1 MKEIKKLYRASSVV
15 YDSNGNN
22 GIVVYWYNADIKI
35 YPVNYEDII
44 KDYAGMCSDTK
55 MHAIKYV
62 DEFFTSD
69 QIKLLSQFIKEEFG
83 TELMV
88 EEHNL
93 PVVAKGIDKDND
105 EVVYSGLSD
114 AEGMEGTCT
123 IQLNKLETYNLPFKA
138 KGFYPQNDSKSNDI
152 LEKLR
157 TNHNIHKNMVN
168 QIVPSD
174 QWDQEI
180 MSQRLLK
187 TLTEGRANLDAETTR
202 KLVEAI
208 AEGRVR
214 FLPAGSLAGLD
225 INNMKKFTIH

>member
-1 MKEIKKLYRASSVV
+1 MKEIKKLYRVYSVV

-22 GIVVYWYNADIKI
+22 GIVVAWYNGDIKI
-35 YPVNYEDII
+35 YPVKYEDII
-44 KDYAGMCSDTK
+44 KDYAGMCSKIK

-69 QIKLLSQFIKEEFG
+69 QIGLLKQFVEKEFG
-83 TELMV
+83 EELLV

-93 PVVAKGIDKDND
+93 PIKAQKIN
-105 EVVYSGLSD
+105 EVINLGFGE
-114 AEGMEGTCT
+114 AEGKEGTCT
-123 IQLNKLETYNLPFKA
+123 IQLNKLDTYDLPFKV
-138 KGFYPQNDSKSNDI
+138 KGFYFKDDSKSSNDI
-152 LEKLR
+152 LERLK
-157 TNHNIHKNMVN
+157 TNHNIHNNMVN

-174 QWDQEI
+174 QWDEEI

-187 TLTEGRANLDAETTR
+187 ALAEGRVNLDEESTR

-208 AEGRVR
+208 AAGRVR

-225 INNMKKFTIH
+225 INNMKKATIH